1 MKLFNYYNEYSTYL
15 ASLDGNKKYL
25 INKNI
30 KFLGVEEN
38 INCYIFELKDG
49 KQILRII
56 DKKFVSYEPI
66 SNQSE
71 P

>member
-1 MKLFNYYNEYSTYL
+1 MILFNYYNEYSTYL

-25 INKNI
+25 TNKNM

-38 INCYIFELKDG
+38 INCYRFELENG

-56 DKKFVSYEPI
+56 DKQFVSYELVNEEI
-66 SNQSE
+66 
-71 P
+71 